1 LEKNKKSLLY
11 VRKASMI
18 EMRKKGGLN
27 MDSSELAL
35 FIGQQ
40 IKLHRKRNGWS
51 QVELAKILG
60 VGKSTIANYEKGYR
74 SPRQNTIFQLADVFN
89 ISVDDLFP
97 AINAETPTTSPVQ
110 AIYDQLT
117 PPRQAKAL
125 TYLEKQLLEQKN
137 EEETKINE
145 VSENII
151 RLDDYRERKALP
163 VIGVV
168 TAGNGITQDDN
179 LNMEKCFYTDE
190 IPDDYDA
197 IAYVVGNSM
206 EPKIKNGDYLFIK
219 NTPQVDF
226 NTIGIFQVDGAN
238 YVKKLRQGYLESL
251 NPECADIQL
260 DESNDIR
267 TIGEVVGIYREN

>member
-1 LEKNKKSLLY
+1 MSLGNKQIMADNIKRLLSAKGLNPRQLAIALDFKY
-11 VRKASMI
+11 TTVNDWVNAKTYPRIDKI
-18 EMRKKGGLN
+18 EM
-27 MDSSELAL
+27 LANFFNVSKSDL
-35 FIGQQ
+35 
-40 IKLHRKRNGWS
+40 
-51 QVELAKILG
+51 VENKNEA
-60 VGKSTIANYEKGYR
+60 IA
-74 SPRQNTIFQLADVFN
+74 
-89 ISVDDLFP
+89 
-97 AINAETPTTSPVQ
+97 TTSPVQ

-125 TYLEKQLLEQKN
+125 TYLEKQLNEQN
-137 EEETKINE
+137 EEETKKNE

-151 RLDDYRERKALP
+151 RLDDYRERKSLP

-238 YVKKLRQGYLESL
+238 YVKKLRQGYLESF

-260 DESNDIR
+260 DESNDTR

>member
-1 LEKNKKSLLY
+1 MADNIKRLLSAKGLNPRQLAIALDFKY
-11 VRKASMI
+11 TTVNDWVNAKTYPRIDKI
-18 EMRKKGGLN
+18 EM
-27 MDSSELAL
+27 LANFFNVSKSDL
-35 FIGQQ
+35 
-40 IKLHRKRNGWS
+40 
-51 QVELAKILG
+51 VENK
-60 VGKSTIANYEKGYR
+60 
-74 SPRQNTIFQLADVFN
+74 
-89 ISVDDLFP
+89 
-97 AINAETPTTSPVQ
+97 NAETPTTSLIQ
-110 AIYDQLT
+110 SIYDQLT

-125 TYLEKQLLEQKN
+125 TYLKKQLLEQKN
-137 EEETKINE
+137 ENI

-151 RLDDYRERKALP
+151 SLDDYRESKTLP

-219 NTPQVDF
+219 NTPQVDY

-251 NPECADIQL
+251 NPDCADIQL

-267 TIGEVVGIYREN
+267 TIGEVVGIYREK

>member
-1 LEKNKKSLLY
+1 MDNLAQHVGEKIKFF
-11 VRKASMI
+11 RK
-18 EMRKKGGLN
+18 E
-27 MDSSELAL
+27 
-35 FIGQQ
+35 
-40 IKLHRKRNGWS
+40 NGWTQS
-51 QVELAKILG
+51 VLAEKM
-60 VGKSTIANYEKGYR
+60 STSKQTISKYEKGIIKVN
-74 SPRQNTIFQLADVFN
+74 QDTIFKLADIFGVSIDSF
-89 ISVDDLFP
+89 FP
-97 AINAETPTTSPVQ
+97 SIIEEIATTSPIQ
-110 AIYDQLT
+110 SIYDQLT
-117 PPRQAKAL
+117 PPRQEKAL
-125 TYLEKQLLEQKN
+125 TYLKKQLLEQKN
-137 EEETKINE
+137 ENI

-151 RLDDYRERKALP
+151 SLDDYRESKTLP

-179 LNMEKCFYTDE
+179 LNIEKCFYTDE

-219 NTPQVDF
+219 NTPQVDY

-267 TIGEVVGIYREN
+267 TIGEVVSIYREK

>member
-1 LEKNKKSLLY
+1 MDNLAQHVGEKIKFF
-11 VRKASMI
+11 RK
-18 EMRKKGGLN
+18 E
-27 MDSSELAL
+27 
-35 FIGQQ
+35 
-40 IKLHRKRNGWS
+40 NGWTQS
-51 QVELAKILG
+51 VLAEKM
-60 VGKSTIANYEKGYR
+60 STSKQTISKYEKGIIKVN
-74 SPRQNTIFQLADVFN
+74 QDTIFKLADIFGVSIDSF
-89 ISVDDLFP
+89 FP
-97 AINAETPTTSPVQ
+97 PIIEEIATTSPVQ

-125 TYLEKQLLEQKN
+125 TYLKKQLLEQKN
-137 EEETKINE
+137 ENI

-151 RLDDYRERKALP
+151 SLDDYRESKTLP

-219 NTPQVDF
+219 NTPQVDY

-267 TIGEVVGIYREN
+267 TIGEVVSIYREN

>member
-1 LEKNKKSLLY
+1 MDNLAQHVGEKIKFF
-11 VRKASMI
+11 RK
-18 EMRKKGGLN
+18 E
-27 MDSSELAL
+27 
-35 FIGQQ
+35 
-40 IKLHRKRNGWS
+40 NGWTQS
-51 QVELAKILG
+51 VLAEKM
-60 VGKSTIANYEKGYR
+60 STSKQTISKYEKGIIKVN
-74 SPRQNTIFQLADVFN
+74 QDTIFKLADIFGVSIDSF
-89 ISVDDLFP
+89 FP
-97 AINAETPTTSPVQ
+97 SIIEEIATTSPIQ
-110 AIYDQLT
+110 SIYDQLT
-117 PPRQAKAL
+117 PPRQEKAL
-125 TYLEKQLLEQKN
+125 TYLKKQLLEQKN
-137 EEETKINE
+137 ENI

-151 RLDDYRERKALP
+151 SLDDYRESKTLP

-219 NTPQVDF
+219 NTPQVDY

-260 DESNDIR
+260 DEDNDIR
-267 TIGEVVGIYREN
+267 TIGEVVSIYREK

>member
-1 LEKNKKSLLY
+1 MSLGNKQIMADNIKRLLSAKGLNPRQLAIALDFKY
-11 VRKASMI
+11 TTVNDWVNAKTYPRIDKI
-18 EMRKKGGLN
+18 EM
-27 MDSSELAL
+27 LANFFNVSKSDL
-35 FIGQQ
+35 
-40 IKLHRKRNGWS
+40 
-51 QVELAKILG
+51 VENK
-60 VGKSTIANYEKGYR
+60 
-74 SPRQNTIFQLADVFN
+74 
-89 ISVDDLFP
+89 
-97 AINAETPTTSPVQ
+97 NAETPTTSLIQ
-110 AIYDQLT
+110 SIYDQLT

-125 TYLEKQLLEQKN
+125 TYLKKQLLEQKN
-137 EEETKINE
+137 ENI

-151 RLDDYRERKALP
+151 SLDDYRESKTLP

-179 LNMEKCFYTDE
+179 LNIEKCFYTDE

-219 NTPQVDF
+219 NTPQVDY

-251 NPECADIQL
+251 NPDCADIQL
-260 DESNDIR
+260 DESYDIR
-267 TIGEVVGIYREN
+267 TIGEVVGIYREK

>member
-1 LEKNKKSLLY
+1 MSLGNKQIMADNIKRLLSAKGLNPRQLAIALDFKY
-11 VRKASMI
+11 TTVNDWVNAKTYPRIDKI
-18 EMRKKGGLN
+18 EM
-27 MDSSELAL
+27 LANFFNVSKSDL
-35 FIGQQ
+35 
-40 IKLHRKRNGWS
+40 
-51 QVELAKILG
+51 VENK
-60 VGKSTIANYEKGYR
+60 
-74 SPRQNTIFQLADVFN
+74 
-89 ISVDDLFP
+89 
-97 AINAETPTTSPVQ
+97 NAETPTTSLIQ
-110 AIYDQLT
+110 SIYDQLT

-125 TYLEKQLLEQKN
+125 TYLKKQLLEQKN
-137 EEETKINE
+137 ENI

-151 RLDDYRERKALP
+151 SLDDYRESKTLP

-179 LNMEKCFYTDE
+179 LNIEKCFYTDE

-219 NTPQVDF
+219 NTPQVDY

-267 TIGEVVGIYREN
+267 TIGEVVSIYREN

>member
-1 LEKNKKSLLY
+1 MAKNSPQDIENREYFSNKLNELMNAKA
-11 VRKASMI
+11 VRQI
-18 EMRKKGGLN
+18 DLHN
-27 MDSSELAL
+27 AL
-35 FIGQQ
+35 GIP
-40 IKLHRKRNGWS
+40 
-51 QVELAKILG
+51 
-60 VGKSTIANYEKGYR
+60 KSTLTGYVKGR
-74 SPRQNTIFQLADVFN
+74 SLPTAGNLQKLADFFGVLKSTLDPRFA
-89 ISVDDLFP
+89 SPSAP
-97 AINAETPTTSPVQ
+97 ATITEKITLIA
-110 AIYDQLT
+110 DQLT
-117 PPRQAKAL
+117 PPRQEKAL
-125 TYLEKQLLEQKN
+125 TYLKKQLLEQKN
-137 EEETKINE
+137 ENI

-151 RLDDYRERKALP
+151 SLDDYRESKTLP

-179 LNMEKCFYTDE
+179 LNIEKCFYTDE

-219 NTPQVDF
+219 NTPQVDY

-267 TIGEVVGIYREN
+267 TIGEVVGIYREK

>member
-1 LEKNKKSLLY
+1 MSLGNKQIMADNIKRLLSTKGLNPRQLAIALDFKY
-11 VRKASMI
+11 TTVNDWVNAKTYPRIDKI
-18 EMRKKGGLN
+18 EM
-27 MDSSELAL
+27 LANFFNVSKSDL
-35 FIGQQ
+35 
-40 IKLHRKRNGWS
+40 
-51 QVELAKILG
+51 VENKNEE
-60 VGKSTIANYEKGYR
+60 IA
-74 SPRQNTIFQLADVFN
+74 TA
-89 ISVDDLFP
+89 
-97 AINAETPTTSPVQ
+97 SPVQ

-117 PPRQAKAL
+117 PPRQEKAL
-125 TYLEKQLLEQKN
+125 TYLKKQLLEQKN
-137 EEETKINE
+137 ENI

-151 RLDDYRERKALP
+151 SLDDYRESKTLP

-179 LNMEKCFYTDE
+179 LNIEKCFYTDE

-219 NTPQVDF
+219 NTPQVDY

-267 TIGEVVGIYREN
+267 TIGEVVSIYREK

>member
-1 LEKNKKSLLY
+1 MADNIKRLLSAKGLNPRQLAIALDFKY
-11 VRKASMI
+11 TTVNDWVNAKTYPRIDKI
-18 EMRKKGGLN
+18 EM
-27 MDSSELAL
+27 LANFFNVSKSDL
-35 FIGQQ
+35 
-40 IKLHRKRNGWS
+40 
-51 QVELAKILG
+51 VENK
-60 VGKSTIANYEKGYR
+60 
-74 SPRQNTIFQLADVFN
+74 
-89 ISVDDLFP
+89 
-97 AINAETPTTSPVQ
+97 NAETPTTSPVQ

-117 PPRQAKAL
+117 PPRQEKAL
-125 TYLEKQLLEQKN
+125 TYLKKQLLEQKN
-137 EEETKINE
+137 ENI

-151 RLDDYRERKALP
+151 SLDDYRESKTLP

-219 NTPQVDF
+219 NTPQVDY

-251 NPECADIQL
+251 NPDCADIQL

-267 TIGEVVGIYREN
+267 TIGEVVSIYREN

>member
-1 LEKNKKSLLY
+1 MAKNSPQDIENREYFSNKLNELMNAKA
-11 VRKASMI
+11 VRQI
-18 EMRKKGGLN
+18 DLHN
-27 MDSSELAL
+27 AL
-35 FIGQQ
+35 GIP
-40 IKLHRKRNGWS
+40 
-51 QVELAKILG
+51 
-60 VGKSTIANYEKGYR
+60 KSTLTGYVKGR
-74 SPRQNTIFQLADVFN
+74 SLPTAGNLQKLADFFGVLKSTLDPRFA
-89 ISVDDLFP
+89 SPSAP
-97 AINAETPTTSPVQ
+97 ATITEKITLIA
-110 AIYDQLT
+110 DQLT
-117 PPRQAKAL
+117 PPRQEKAL
-125 TYLEKQLLEQKN
+125 TYLKKQLLEQKN
-137 EEETKINE
+137 ENI

-151 RLDDYRERKALP
+151 SLDDYRESKTLP

-179 LNMEKCFYTDE
+179 LNIEKCFYTDE

-219 NTPQVDF
+219 NTPQVDY

-251 NPECADIQL
+251 NPDCADIQL

-267 TIGEVVGIYREN
+267 TIGEVVSIYREN

>member
-1 LEKNKKSLLY
+1 MRSNSEIIDIIVLEKDKQSLSL
-11 VRKASMI
+11 
-18 EMRKKGGLN
+18 
-27 MDSSELAL
+27 SELARRV
-35 FIGQQ
+35 G
-40 IKLHRKRNGWS
+40 
-51 QVELAKILG
+51 LAKSAMSRYLNKTRQFPLNRAQDFANVLGISVEYLLG
-60 VGKSTIANYEKGYR
+60 VENSSPLTSTVEKITLIA
-74 SPRQNTIFQLADVFN
+74 
-89 ISVDDLFP
+89 
-97 AINAETPTTSPVQ
+97 
-110 AIYDQLT
+110 DQLT

-137 EEETKINE
+137 ENI

-151 RLDDYRERKALP
+151 SLDDYRQTTYRR
-163 VIGVV
+163 VTGVV
-168 TAGNGITQDDN
+168 SAGSGSIQDDD
-179 LNMEKCFYTDE
+179 LDMEVSFYEDE
-190 IPDDYDA
+190 IPDNYDA

-219 NTPQVDF
+219 NTPQVDY

-251 NPECADIQL
+251 NPDYEDIQL

>member
-1 LEKNKKSLLY
+1 MDNLAQHVGEKIKFL
-11 VRKASMI
+11 RK
-18 EMRKKGGLN
+18 E
-27 MDSSELAL
+27 
-35 FIGQQ
+35 
-40 IKLHRKRNGWS
+40 NGWTQS
-51 QVELAKILG
+51 VLAEKM
-60 VGKSTIANYEKGYR
+60 STSKQTISKYEKGIIKVN
-74 SPRQNTIFQLADVFN
+74 QDTIFKLADIFGVSIDSF
-89 ISVDDLFP
+89 FP
-97 AINAETPTTSPVQ
+97 PIIEEIATTSPVQ

-117 PPRQAKAL
+117 PPRQEKAL

-137 EEETKINE
+137 ENI

-151 RLDDYRERKALP
+151 RLTDYRQTTYRR
-163 VIGVV
+163 VTGVV
-168 TAGNGITQDDN
+168 SAGSGSMQDDD
-179 LNMEKCFYTDE
+179 LDMEVSFYEDE

-219 NTPQVDF
+219 NTPQVDY

-251 NPECADIQL
+251 NPEYADIQL

>member
-1 LEKNKKSLLY
+1 MSLGNKQIMADNIKRLLSAKGLNPRQLAIALDFKY
-11 VRKASMI
+11 TTVNDWVNAKTYPRIDKI
-18 EMRKKGGLN
+18 EM
-27 MDSSELAL
+27 LANFFNVSKSDL
-35 FIGQQ
+35 
-40 IKLHRKRNGWS
+40 
-51 QVELAKILG
+51 VENK
-60 VGKSTIANYEKGYR
+60 
-74 SPRQNTIFQLADVFN
+74 
-89 ISVDDLFP
+89 
-97 AINAETPTTSPVQ
+97 NAETPTTSPVQ

-117 PPRQAKAL
+117 PPRQEKAL
-125 TYLEKQLLEQKN
+125 TYLKKQLLEQKN
-137 EEETKINE
+137 ENI

-151 RLDDYRERKALP
+151 SLDDYRESKTLP

-179 LNMEKCFYTDE
+179 LNIEKCFYTDE

-219 NTPQVDF
+219 NTPQVDY

-251 NPECADIQL
+251 NPDCADIQL

-267 TIGEVVGIYREN
+267 TIGEVVGIYREK

>member
-1 LEKNKKSLLY
+1 MSLGNKQIMADNIKRLLSAKGLNPRQLAIALDFKY
-11 VRKASMI
+11 TTVNDWVNAKTYPRIDKI
-18 EMRKKGGLN
+18 EM
-27 MDSSELAL
+27 LANFFNVSKSDL
-35 FIGQQ
+35 
-40 IKLHRKRNGWS
+40 
-51 QVELAKILG
+51 VENKTEE
-60 VGKSTIANYEKGYR
+60 V
-74 SPRQNTIFQLADVFN
+74 
-89 ISVDDLFP
+89 
-97 AINAETPTTSPVQ
+97 PTTSPVQ

-137 EEETKINE
+137 ENI

-151 RLDDYRERKALP
+151 SLDDYRQTTHRR
-163 VIGVV
+163 VTGVV
-168 TAGNGITQDDN
+168 SAGSGSMQEDD
-179 LNMEKCFYTDE
+179 LDMEVSFYEDE

-251 NPECADIQL
+251 NPDYEDIQL

>member
-1 LEKNKKSLLY
+1 MDNLAQHVGEKIKFL
-11 VRKASMI
+11 RK
-18 EMRKKGGLN
+18 E
-27 MDSSELAL
+27 
-35 FIGQQ
+35 
-40 IKLHRKRNGWS
+40 NGWTQS
-51 QVELAKILG
+51 VLAEKM
-60 VGKSTIANYEKGYR
+60 STSKQTISKYEKGIIKVN
-74 SPRQNTIFQLADVFN
+74 QDTIFKLADIFGVSIDSF
-89 ISVDDLFP
+89 FP
-97 AINAETPTTSPVQ
+97 PIIEEIATTSPVQ

-125 TYLEKQLLEQKN
+125 TYLKKQLLEQKN
-137 EEETKINE
+137 ENI

-151 RLDDYRERKALP
+151 SLDDYRESKTLP

-219 NTPQVDF
+219 NTPQVDY

-260 DESNDIR
+260 DENNDIR
-267 TIGEVVGIYREN
+267 TIGEVVSIYREN

>member
-1 LEKNKKSLLY
+1 MADNIKRLLSAKGLNPRQLAIALDFKY
-11 VRKASMI
+11 TTVNDWVNAKTYPRIDKI
-18 EMRKKGGLN
+18 EM
-27 MDSSELAL
+27 LANFFNVSKSDL
-35 FIGQQ
+35 
-40 IKLHRKRNGWS
+40 
-51 QVELAKILG
+51 VENK
-60 VGKSTIANYEKGYR
+60 
-74 SPRQNTIFQLADVFN
+74 
-89 ISVDDLFP
+89 
-97 AINAETPTTSPVQ
+97 NAETPTTSPVQ

-117 PPRQAKAL
+117 PPRQEKAL
-125 TYLEKQLLEQKN
+125 TYLKKQLLEQKN
-137 EEETKINE
+137 ENI

-151 RLDDYRERKALP
+151 SLDDYRESKTLP

-219 NTPQVDF
+219 NTPQVDY

-267 TIGEVVGIYREN
+267 TIGEVVSIYREN

>member
-1 LEKNKKSLLY
+1 
-11 VRKASMI
+11 MI

>member
-1 LEKNKKSLLY
+1 MDNLAQHVGEKIKFF
-11 VRKASMI
+11 RK
-18 EMRKKGGLN
+18 E
-27 MDSSELAL
+27 
-35 FIGQQ
+35 
-40 IKLHRKRNGWS
+40 NGWTQS
-51 QVELAKILG
+51 VLAEKM
-60 VGKSTIANYEKGYR
+60 STSKQTISKYEKGIIKVN
-74 SPRQNTIFQLADVFN
+74 QDTIFKLADIFGVSIDSF
-89 ISVDDLFP
+89 FP
-97 AINAETPTTSPVQ
+97 SIIEEIATTSPIQ
-110 AIYDQLT
+110 SIYDQLT

-125 TYLEKQLLEQKN
+125 TYLKKQLLEQKN
-137 EEETKINE
+137 ENI

-151 RLDDYRERKALP
+151 SLDDYRESKTLP

-219 NTPQVDF
+219 NTPQVDY

>member
-1 LEKNKKSLLY
+1 MDNLAQHVGEKIKFL
-11 VRKASMI
+11 RK
-18 EMRKKGGLN
+18 E
-27 MDSSELAL
+27 
-35 FIGQQ
+35 
-40 IKLHRKRNGWS
+40 NGWTQS
-51 QVELAKILG
+51 VLAEKM
-60 VGKSTIANYEKGYR
+60 STSKQTISKYEKGIIKVN
-74 SPRQNTIFQLADVFN
+74 QDTIFKLADIFGVSIDSF
-89 ISVDDLFP
+89 FP
-97 AINAETPTTSPVQ
+97 PIIEETPTTSPIQ
-110 AIYDQLT
+110 SIYDQLT

-125 TYLEKQLLEQKN
+125 TYLEKQLMEQKN
-137 EEETKINE
+137 ENI

-151 RLDDYRERKALP
+151 SLDDYRESKTLP

-190 IPDDYDA
+190 IPDNYDA

>member
-1 LEKNKKSLLY
+1 MSLGNKQIMADNIKRLLSAKGLNPRQLAIALDFKY
-11 VRKASMI
+11 TTVNDWVNAKTYPRIDKI
-18 EMRKKGGLN
+18 EM
-27 MDSSELAL
+27 LANFFNVSKSDL
-35 FIGQQ
+35 
-40 IKLHRKRNGWS
+40 
-51 QVELAKILG
+51 VENK
-60 VGKSTIANYEKGYR
+60 
-74 SPRQNTIFQLADVFN
+74 
-89 ISVDDLFP
+89 
-97 AINAETPTTSPVQ
+97 NAETPTTSLIQ
-110 AIYDQLT
+110 SIYDQLT

-125 TYLEKQLLEQKN
+125 TYLKKQLLEQKN
-137 EEETKINE
+137 ENI

-151 RLDDYRERKALP
+151 SLDDYRESKTLP

-179 LNMEKCFYTDE
+179 LNIEKCFYTDE

-219 NTPQVDF
+219 NTPQVDY

-251 NPECADIQL
+251 NPDCADIQL

-267 TIGEVVGIYREN
+267 TIGEVMGIYREK

>member
-1 LEKNKKSLLY
+1 MDNLAQHVGEKIKFL
-11 VRKASMI
+11 RK
-18 EMRKKGGLN
+18 E
-27 MDSSELAL
+27 
-35 FIGQQ
+35 
-40 IKLHRKRNGWS
+40 NGWTQS
-51 QVELAKILG
+51 VLAEKM
-60 VGKSTIANYEKGYR
+60 STSKQTISKYEKGIIKVN
-74 SPRQNTIFQLADVFN
+74 QDTIFKLADIFGVSIDSF
-89 ISVDDLFP
+89 FP
-97 AINAETPTTSPVQ
+97 PIIEEIATASPVQ

-125 TYLEKQLLEQKN
+125 TYLKKQLLEQKN
-137 EEETKINE
+137 ENI

-151 RLDDYRERKALP
+151 SLDDYRESKTLP

-179 LNMEKCFYTDE
+179 LNIEKCFYTDE

-219 NTPQVDF
+219 NAPQVDY

-260 DESNDIR
+260 DEDNDIR
-267 TIGEVVGIYREN
+267 TIGEVVSIYREK

>member
-1 LEKNKKSLLY
+1 MADNIKRLLSAKGLNPRQLAIALDFKY
-11 VRKASMI
+11 TTVNDWVNAKTYPRIDKI
-18 EMRKKGGLN
+18 EM
-27 MDSSELAL
+27 LANFFNVSKSDL
-35 FIGQQ
+35 
-40 IKLHRKRNGWS
+40 
-51 QVELAKILG
+51 VENK
-60 VGKSTIANYEKGYR
+60 
-74 SPRQNTIFQLADVFN
+74 
-89 ISVDDLFP
+89 
-97 AINAETPTTSPVQ
+97 NAETPTTSLIQ
-110 AIYDQLT
+110 SIYDQLT

-125 TYLEKQLLEQKN
+125 TYLKKQLLEQKN
-137 EEETKINE
+137 ENI

-151 RLDDYRERKALP
+151 SLDDYRESKTLP

-179 LNMEKCFYTDE
+179 LNIEKCFYTDE

-219 NTPQVDF
+219 NTPQVDY

-251 NPECADIQL
+251 NPDCADIQL

-267 TIGEVVGIYREN
+267 TIGEVVGIYREK

>member
-1 LEKNKKSLLY
+1 MDNLAQHVGEKIKFF
-11 VRKASMI
+11 RK
-18 EMRKKGGLN
+18 E
-27 MDSSELAL
+27 
-35 FIGQQ
+35 
-40 IKLHRKRNGWS
+40 NGWTQS
-51 QVELAKILG
+51 VLAEKM
-60 VGKSTIANYEKGYR
+60 STSKQTISKYEKGIIKVN
-74 SPRQNTIFQLADVFN
+74 QDTIFKLADIFGVSIDSF
-89 ISVDDLFP
+89 FP
-97 AINAETPTTSPVQ
+97 SIIEEIATTSPIQ
-110 AIYDQLT
+110 SIYDQLT
-117 PPRQAKAL
+117 PPRQEKAL
-125 TYLEKQLLEQKN
+125 TYLKKQLLEQKN
-137 EEETKINE
+137 ENI

-151 RLDDYRERKALP
+151 SLDDYRESKTLP

-179 LNMEKCFYTDE
+179 LNIEKCFYTDE

-219 NTPQVDF
+219 NTPQVDY

-251 NPECADIQL
+251 NPDCADIQL

-267 TIGEVVGIYREN
+267 TIGEVVGIYREK

>member
-1 LEKNKKSLLY
+1 MAKNSPQDIENREYFSNKLNELMSINA
-11 VRKASMI
+11 VR
-18 EMRKKGGLN
+18 
-27 MDSSELAL
+27 
-35 FIGQQ
+35 Q
-40 IKLHRKRNGWS
+40 IDLHNN
-51 QVELAKILG
+51 LG
-60 VGKSTIANYEKGYR
+60 IPKSTLTGYVKGR
-74 SPRQNTIFQLADVFN
+74 SLPTAGNLQKLADFFGVLKSTLDPRFA
-89 ISVDDLFP
+89 STSAP
-97 AINAETPTTSPVQ
+97 ATITEKITLIA
-110 AIYDQLT
+110 DQLT
-117 PPRQAKAL
+117 PPRQEKAL
-125 TYLEKQLLEQKN
+125 TYLKKQLLEQKN
-137 EEETKINE
+137 ENI

-151 RLDDYRERKALP
+151 SLDDYRESKTLP

-179 LNMEKCFYTDE
+179 LNIEKCFYTDE

-219 NTPQVDF
+219 NTPQVDY

-251 NPECADIQL
+251 NPDCADIQL

-267 TIGEVVGIYREN
+267 TIGEVVSIYREN

>member
-1 LEKNKKSLLY
+1 MSLGNKQIMADNIKRLLSAKGLNPRQLAIALDFKY
-11 VRKASMI
+11 TTVNDWVNAKTYPRIDKI
-18 EMRKKGGLN
+18 EM
-27 MDSSELAL
+27 LANFFNVSKSDL
-35 FIGQQ
+35 
-40 IKLHRKRNGWS
+40 
-51 QVELAKILG
+51 VENK
-60 VGKSTIANYEKGYR
+60 
-74 SPRQNTIFQLADVFN
+74 
-89 ISVDDLFP
+89 
-97 AINAETPTTSPVQ
+97 NAETPTTSLIQ
-110 AIYDQLT
+110 SIYDQLT

-125 TYLEKQLLEQKN
+125 TYLKKQLLEQKN
-137 EEETKINE
+137 ENI

-151 RLDDYRERKALP
+151 SLDDYRESKALP

-179 LNMEKCFYTDE
+179 LNIEKCFYTDE

-219 NTPQVDF
+219 NTPQVDY

-251 NPECADIQL
+251 NPDCADIQL

-267 TIGEVVGIYREN
+267 TIGEVVGIYREK

>member
-1 LEKNKKSLLY
+1 MSLGNKQIMADNIKRLLSAKGLNPRQLAIALDFKY
-11 VRKASMI
+11 TTVNDWVNAKTYPRIDKI
-18 EMRKKGGLN
+18 EM
-27 MDSSELAL
+27 LANFFNVSKSDL
-35 FIGQQ
+35 
-40 IKLHRKRNGWS
+40 
-51 QVELAKILG
+51 VENK
-60 VGKSTIANYEKGYR
+60 
-74 SPRQNTIFQLADVFN
+74 
-89 ISVDDLFP
+89 
-97 AINAETPTTSPVQ
+97 NAETPTTSPVQ

-117 PPRQAKAL
+117 PPRQEKAL
-125 TYLEKQLLEQKN
+125 TYLKKQLLEQKN
-137 EEETKINE
+137 ENI

-151 RLDDYRERKALP
+151 SLDDYRESKTLP

-219 NTPQVDF
+219 NTPQVDY

-251 NPECADIQL
+251 NPDCADIQL

-267 TIGEVVGIYREN
+267 TIGEVVGIYREK

>member
-1 LEKNKKSLLY
+1 MADNIKRLLSAKGLNPRQLAIALDFKY
-11 VRKASMI
+11 TTVNDWVNAKTYPRIDKI
-18 EMRKKGGLN
+18 EM
-27 MDSSELAL
+27 LANFFNVSKSDL
-35 FIGQQ
+35 
-40 IKLHRKRNGWS
+40 
-51 QVELAKILG
+51 VENK
-60 VGKSTIANYEKGYR
+60 
-74 SPRQNTIFQLADVFN
+74 
-89 ISVDDLFP
+89 
-97 AINAETPTTSPVQ
+97 NAETPTTSPVQ

-117 PPRQAKAL
+117 PPRQEKAL
-125 TYLEKQLLEQKN
+125 TYLKKQLLEQKN
-137 EEETKINE
+137 ENI

-151 RLDDYRERKALP
+151 SLDDYRESKTLP

-179 LNMEKCFYTDE
+179 LNIEKCFYTDE

-219 NTPQVDF
+219 NTPQVDY

-251 NPECADIQL
+251 NPDCADIQL

-267 TIGEVVGIYREN
+267 TIGEVVSIYREK